1 MAGKKENRKNWH
13 VLYTKSRQEKKVRDR
28 FAQEGIECYLPLEKK
43 LRIWSDRKK
52 WIEEPLFRSYI
63 FVYIDITDYNEYL
76 KVLQTEGVVHFVR
89 IEKKPVKV
97 QEELI
102 EAIRQYEKMG
112 EFISEE
118 EEKQL
123 KVGDSVEIVR
133 GSLKGLFGT
142 LVEFGRKRKV
152 RIMLEAVRQS
162 IYLTVPKSYL
172 KKIEGSSVERL
183 DS

>member
-1 MAGKKENRKNWH
+1 MEEKKQERKKWY

-28 FAQEGIECYLPLEKK
+28 FGHEDIECYLPLEKK

-52 WIEEPLFRSYI
+52 WVDEPLFRSYI
-63 FVYIDITDYNEYL
+63 FVRVDISDYNEYL

-89 IEKKPVKV
+89 IEKNPVIV
-97 QEELI
+97 RDELI

-112 EFISEE
+112 EFVSEE

-123 KVGDSVEIVR
+123 KVGDSVEIIR

-142 LVEFGRKRKV
+142 LVEIGRKRKV

-172 KKIEGSSVERL
+172 QKVQEKNVERRV
-183 DS
+183 

>member
-1 MAGKKENRKNWH
+1 MAGKKEDRKNWH

-28 FAQEGIECYLPLEKK
+28 FGQEGIECYLPLEKK

-63 FVYIDITDYNEYL
+63 FVHVDIADYNEYL

-89 IEKKPVKV
+89 IEKNPVIV
-97 QEELI
+97 RDELI

-112 EFISEE
+112 EFVSEE

-123 KVGDSVEIVR
+123 KVGDAVEIIR

-142 LVEFGRKRKV
+142 LVEIGRKRKV

-172 KKIEGSSVERL
+172 KKVPEPTIERVG
-183 DS
+183 